1 MNTLEKTCVALRHS
15 ALLRK
20 ADWLWNGLRP
30 AYNGLVNCFARRG
43 LARVINGTDRVIVSS
58 EWRGVTESYEPDVW
72 AHVMANVRLGDRI
85 ADVGAFIGLYAIALG
100 KRTGP
105 TGGVIAFEP
114 DEHSCAAVRRHVD
127 LNGLGGVVQAV
138 RSAVGTMDGE
148 IWFTADKNIQNQI
161 AQPGAAG
168 AKPVP
173 SVTLDAYF
181 KGQRL
186 DLLKVDVEGF
196 EEEVLKGAEQLLG
209 DPTRAPRLI
218 YVEVHP
224 YNWHL
229 CGTTSESLLG
239 RLARHSYSVEHPDG
253 TPVQRIENYGEVV
266 ARRQCHKTHAT
277 RQA

>member
-1 MNTLEKTCVALRHS
+1 MNQIEKICVALRHS

-30 AYNGLVNCFARRG
+30 IYNGLVNRFAARG
-43 LARVINGTDRVIVSS
+43 LERVINGTDRLMIDSA
-58 EWRGVTESYEPDVW
+58 WRGVTESYEPEVW
-72 AHVMANVRLGDRI
+72 AHVMANVRTGDRI
-85 ADVGAFIGLYAIALG
+85 ADVGSFIGLYALALG
-100 KRTGP
+100 KRVGATGRV
-105 TGGVIAFEP
+105 TAFEP
-114 DEHSCAAVRRHVD
+114 DEHSCAAVRQHIE
-127 LNGLGGVVQAV
+127 LNGLRDRVEAI
-138 RSAVGTMDGE
+138 RSAVGTVDGE
-148 IWFTADKNIQNQI
+148 IWFTAGKSIQNQI

-173 SVTLDAYF
+173 SLSLDGFF

-229 CGTTSESLLG
+229 CGTTSRSLLD
-239 RLARHSYSVEHPDG
+239 RLVRLGYQVEQMDG
-253 TPVQRIENYGEVV
+253 TPVSQIIGYGEVV
-266 ARRQCHKTHAT
+266 AVRRGQ
-277 RQA
+277 

>member
-1 MNTLEKTCVALRHS
+1 MNAIEKTCVALRHS
-15 ALLRK
+15 ALFRK

-30 AYNGLVNCFARRG
+30 TYNGLVNRLASRG
-43 LARVINGTDRVIVSS
+43 LERVINGTDRVIVSS
-58 EWRGVTESYEPDVW
+58 EWRGVAESYEPEVW
-72 AHVMANVRLGDRI
+72 AHVMANVRAGDRI
-85 ADVGAFIGLYAIALG
+85 ADVGAFIGLYALALG
-100 KRTGP
+100 KRIGATGRV
-105 TGGVIAFEP
+105 TAFEP
-114 DEHSCAAVRRHVD
+114 DEHSCAVVRRHIE
-127 LNGLGGVVQAV
+127 LNGLRDRVEAV
-138 RSAVGTMDGE
+138 RSAVGTVDGE

-266 ARRQCHKTHAT
+266 AVRRGQ
-277 RQA
+277 